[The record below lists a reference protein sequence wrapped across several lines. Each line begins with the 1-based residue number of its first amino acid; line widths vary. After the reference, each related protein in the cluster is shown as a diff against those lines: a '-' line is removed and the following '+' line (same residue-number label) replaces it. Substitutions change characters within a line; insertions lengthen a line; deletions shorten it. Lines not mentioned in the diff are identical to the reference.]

1 WSCHSTDA
9 RKAPVTEALATA
21 LAAALAGRQ
30 RIVLAPPGKTVAAVL
45 VPLLAVD
52 GEPSLLFTRRSNLLP
67 HHQGQI
73 AFPGGGHDPED
84 PDLAATALREAHE
97 EIGLDPADVR
107 LLGPLDDLETVA
119 TRFVITPFVG
129 VVPHPYDF
137 RPSPDEVDLVR
148 RGPEVVG
155 VRYHAHEGRDDEAG
169 GHRLEVVER
178 TEEADVGRVEADLL
192 VRLAQRGRGQVR
204 VLGIVAAAGERDLA
218 LMVRQEVRAPGE
230 EQARLAV
237 DGEQRHEHGGDRL
250 AGRREDDPLASGERG
265 GERGHE

>member
-1 WSCHSTDA
+1 M
-9 RKAPVTEALATA
+9 TEARVTA
-21 LAAALAGRQ
+21 LAAALGGRQ

-84 PDLAATALREAHE
+84 PDLAATALREAEE

-137 RPSPDEVDLVR
+137 RPSPDEVDLIFTVPL
-148 RGPEVVG
+148 G
-155 VRYHAHEGRDDEAG
+155 
-169 GHRLEVVER
+169 RLESPDALRRELWDFGGRKVPI
-178 TEEADVGRVEADLL
+178 DVY
-192 VRLAQRGRGQVR
+192 
-204 VLGIVAAAGERDLA
+204 
-218 LMVRQEVRAPGE
+218 
-230 EQARLAV
+230 AV
-237 DGEQRHEHGGDRL
+237 DGHVIWGATQRITQNLLAVLGDL
-250 AGRREDDPLASGERG
+250 S
-265 GERGHE
+265 

>member
-1 WSCHSTDA
+1 M
-9 RKAPVTEALATA
+9 TEALVTA

-137 RPSPDEVDLVR
+137 RPSPHEVDLIFTVPL
-148 RGPEVVG
+148 G
-155 VRYHAHEGRDDEAG
+155 
-169 GHRLEVVER
+169 RLESPDALRRELWDFGGRKVPI
-178 TEEADVGRVEADLL
+178 DVY
-192 VRLAQRGRGQVR
+192 
-204 VLGIVAAAGERDLA
+204 
-218 LMVRQEVRAPGE
+218 
-230 EQARLAV
+230 AV
-237 DGEQRHEHGGDRL
+237 DGHVIWGATQRITQNLLAVLGDL
-250 AGRREDDPLASGERG
+250 S
-265 GERGHE
+265 

>member
-1 WSCHSTDA
+1 M
-9 RKAPVTEALATA
+9 TEALVTA

-84 PDLAATALREAHE
+84 PDLAATALREAQE
-97 EIGLDPADVR
+97 EIGLDPAHVR

-129 VVPHPYDF
+129 VAPHPYDF
-137 RPSPDEVDLVR
+137 RPSPDEVDLIFTVPL
-148 RGPEVVG
+148 G
-155 VRYHAHEGRDDEAG
+155 
-169 GHRLEVVER
+169 RLEAPDALRRELWDFGGRKVPI
-178 TEEADVGRVEADLL
+178 DVY
-192 VRLAQRGRGQVR
+192 
-204 VLGIVAAAGERDLA
+204 
-218 LMVRQEVRAPGE
+218 
-230 EQARLAV
+230 AV
-237 DGEQRHEHGGDRL
+237 DGHVIWGATQRITQNLLAVLGDL
-250 AGRREDDPLASGERG
+250 S
-265 GERGHE
+265 

>member
-1 WSCHSTDA
+1 M
-9 RKAPVTEALATA
+9 TEALVTA
-21 LAAALAGRQ
+21 LAAALGGRQ

-84 PDLAATALREAHE
+84 ENLAATALREAHE

-137 RPSPDEVDLVR
+137 RPSPDEVDLIFTVPL
-148 RGPEVVG
+148 G
-155 VRYHAHEGRDDEAG
+155 
-169 GHRLEVVER
+169 RLESPDALRRELWDFGGRKVPI
-178 TEEADVGRVEADLL
+178 DVY
-192 VRLAQRGRGQVR
+192 
-204 VLGIVAAAGERDLA
+204 
-218 LMVRQEVRAPGE
+218 
-230 EQARLAV
+230 AV
-237 DGEQRHEHGGDRL
+237 DGHVIWGATQRITQNLLAVLGDL
-250 AGRREDDPLASGERG
+250 S
-265 GERGHE
+265 